1 MVAFVGTENP
11 KLVALRVAEVA
22 VVVER
27 PPVTA
32 TVAFELSSATTL
44 VGLVH
49 PVPVPAVA
57 PVTGK
62 LGPTDPLISVQLKLV
77 VSEPVPPAQISTPL
91 ATGACNTTVALPSAP
106 QHPSADCALK

>member
-1 MVAFVGTENP
+1 MVALVGILNP
-11 KLVALRVAEVA
+11 KLVAFNVAEVA
-22 VVVER
+22 VDVDK

-32 TVAFELSSATTL
+32 TVAFELSFATTL

-49 PVPVPAVA
+49 AVPVPAVA

-62 LGPTDPLISVQLKLV
+62 LGPPVPLILV
-77 VSEPVPPAQISTPL
+77 HAKVVLNEPAPPAQISTPL

-106 QHPSADCALK
+106 QQPAADCALK